1 MTKKLKV
8 VISISAVMAIMC
20 CVIAI
25 ICVMVTKPKATD
37 LSIAV
42 DEIIIQVDEVK
53 PITYKCSDEEA
64 TVTFV
69 IENEEIAILQDG
81 YIYAKQ
87 VGTATLRATAT
98 RGEDRAIT
106 TTKISVL
113 ENPDGPITN
122 LPNKITLYLLDK
134 EIDKAREDGID
145 NQKSFQSYKDYSLT
159 LEGSSVKVSK
169 DIITASKIGT
179 TIITFTS
186 QTQKQT
192 VEVEVLSV
200 SPNIELPNEICL
212 SQNQSF
218 TIDKTITPIYYTG
231 QAEIELKEEGNN
243 LSINNLT
250 ITAKQSGTSRLL
262 VYLNDVLIKK
272 IEVIVDYKQ
281 EVNLFFN
288 SNAELK
294 DGTIYIKDDIL
305 MFETNVKNEE
315 PKLFTSEGKIY
326 KELTMIVLKDFTNAT
341 ITIIY
346 PNLNVYLSYSV
357 VKV

>member
-8 VISISAVMAIMC
+8 VISISAIMAIMC

-42 DEIIIQVDEVK
+42 DEISIQVDEVK

-69 IENEEIAILQDG
+69 IENEDIAILQDG

-113 ENPDGPITN
+113 ENPDGPITD
-122 LPNKITLYLLDK
+122 LPSKITLYLLDK

-159 LEGSSVKVSK
+159 LEGSSVKVLK
-169 DIITASKIGT
+169 NIITASKIGT

-192 VEVEVLSV
+192 VEVEVLLV
-200 SPNIELPNEICL
+200 SPNIELPDKITLSKDETYEI
-212 SQNQSF
+212 
-218 TIDKTITPIYYTG
+218 KPKITPSYYTG
-231 QAEIELKEEGNN
+231 QAQLTIEEEGNN
-243 LSINNLT
+243 LSIDNLT
-250 ITAKQSGTSRLL
+250 ITAKQSGTSKLL
-262 VYLNDVLIKK
+262 VYLNDVLVKK

-281 EVNLFFN
+281 EVNLSFN

-294 DGTIYIKDDIL
+294 DGTIYVKDDIL

-315 PKLFTSEGKIY
+315 PKLFASEGKIY
-326 KELTMIVLKDFTNAT
+326 KELTMIVLEDFTNAT
-341 ITIIY
+341 IIIIY

>member
-42 DEIIIQVDEVK
+42 DEISIQVDEVK

-69 IENEEIAILQDG
+69 IEDEDIAILQDG

-113 ENPDGPITN
+113 ENPDGPITD

-169 DIITASKIGT
+169 NIVTASKIGT

-250 ITAKQSGTSRLL
+250 ITAKQSGTSKLL

-281 EVNLFFN
+281 EVNLSFN

-294 DGTIYIKDDIL
+294 DGTIYAKDDIL

-315 PKLFTSEGKIY
+315 PLLSTSDGEIY

>member
-42 DEIIIQVDEVK
+42 DEISIQVDEVK

-69 IENEEIAILQDG
+69 IENEDIAILQDG

-113 ENPDGPITN
+113 ENPDGPITD
-122 LPNKITLYLLDK
+122 LPSKITLYLLDK
-134 EIDKAREDGID
+134 EIDQAKKEGFD
-145 NQKSFQSYKDYSLT
+145 NQRSFQSYKDYSLT
-159 LEGSSVKVSK
+159 IEGNSVKVAK
-169 DIITASKIGT
+169 DTITANETGVT
-179 TIITFTS
+179 LITFTS

-218 TIDKTITPIYYTG
+218 TPTYYTG

-250 ITAKQSGTSRLL
+250 ITGKQSGTSRLL
-262 VYLNDVLIKK
+262 VYLNDELIKE
-272 IEVIVDYKQ
+272 IEVEIEYEQ
-281 EVNLFFN
+281 EIKLIFN

-294 DGTIYIKDDIL
+294 NGTIYVKDELLI
-305 MFETNVKNEE
+305 FETNVKNEE
-315 PKLFTSEGKIY
+315 PLLSTSDGEIY
-326 KELTMIVLKDFTNAT
+326 KELNMIVLKDFTNTT
-341 ITIIY
+341 IAIDY
-346 PNLNVYLSYSV
+346 PNLNIHLTYAV

>member
-42 DEIIIQVDEVK
+42 DEISIQVDEVK

-69 IENEEIAILQDG
+69 IEDEDIAILQDG

-113 ENPDGPITN
+113 ENPDGPITD

-169 DIITASKIGT
+169 NIVTASKIGT

-212 SQNQSF
+212 SRNQSF

-250 ITAKQSGTSRLL
+250 ITAKQSGTSKLL

-281 EVNLFFN
+281 EVNLSFN

-294 DGTIYIKDDIL
+294 DGTIYAKDDIL

-315 PKLFTSEGKIY
+315 PLLSTSDGEIY

>member
-42 DEIIIQVDEVK
+42 DEISIQVDEVK
-53 PITYKCSDEEA
+53 PITYKCSDDDA

-69 IENEEIAILQDG
+69 IEGEDIAFLQDG
-81 YIYAKQ
+81 YIHGKQ
-87 VGTATLRATAT
+87 VGTAMLRATAT

-106 TTKISVL
+106 TTKIRVL
-113 ENPDGPITN
+113 ENPDGPITD
-122 LPNKITLYLLDK
+122 LPSKITLYLLDK

-169 DIITASKIGT
+169 NIITASKIGT

-250 ITAKQSGTSRLL
+250 ITAKQSGTS
-262 VYLNDVLIKK
+262 KH
-272 IEVIVDYKQ
+272 YKH
-281 EVNLFFN
+281 EVNLSFN

-294 DGTIYIKDDIL
+294 DGTIYVKDDIL

-315 PKLFTSEGKIY
+315 SKLFTSEGKIY
-326 KELTMIVLKDFTNAT
+326 KELTMIVLEGFTNAT

-346 PNLNVYLSYSV
+346 PNLNVYL
-357 VKV
+357 

>member
-42 DEIIIQVDEVK
+42 DEISIQVDEVK

-69 IENEEIAILQDG
+69 IENEDIAILQDG

-87 VGTATLRATAT
+87 VGVATLRATAT

-113 ENPDGPITN
+113 ENPDGPITD
-122 LPNKITLYLLDK
+122 LPSKITLYLLDK

-169 DIITASKIGT
+169 NIIIASKIGT

-192 VEVEVLSV
+192 VEVDVLS
-200 SPNIELPNEICL
+200 ILPSIKLPDKITLSKDETYEI
-212 SQNQSF
+212 
-218 TIDKTITPIYYTG
+218 KPKITPSYYTG

-243 LSINNLT
+243 LSIDNLT
-250 ITAKQSGTSRLL
+250 ITAKQSGTSKLL
-262 VYLNDVLIKK
+262 VYLNDVLVKK

-281 EVNLFFN
+281 EVNLSFN

-294 DGTIYIKDDIL
+294 DGTIYVKDDIL

-326 KELTMIVLKDFTNAT
+326 KELTMIVLEDFTNAT

>member
-42 DEIIIQVDEVK
+42 DEISIQVDEVK

-69 IENEEIAILQDG
+69 IENEDIAILQDG

-98 RGEDRAIT
+98 RGEDRAVT

-113 ENPDGPITN
+113 ENPDGPITD
-122 LPNKITLYLLDK
+122 LPSKITLYLLDK

-169 DIITASKIGT
+169 NIITASKIGT

-250 ITAKQSGTSRLL
+250 ITAKQSGTSKLL
-262 VYLNDVLIKK
+262 VYLNDELIKE
-272 IEVIVDYKQ
+272 IEVEIEYEQ
-281 EVNLFFN
+281 EIKLIFN

-294 DGTIYIKDDIL
+294 NGTIYVKEDLLI
-305 MFETNVKNEE
+305 FETNVKNEE
-315 PKLFTSEGKIY
+315 PLLSTSDGEIY
-326 KELTMIVLKDFTNAT
+326 KELNMIVLKDFTNAT
-341 ITIIY
+341 IAIDY
-346 PNLNVYLSYSV
+346 PNLNIHLTYAV